1 MYLLFSFFFVIIY
14 FVRDNVGIMIKNLT
28 QEKVI
33 FMKKSIGKRTNF
45 PDLLRVKTDGFS
57 SRKRLRI
64 SLTGVMRKFL

>member
-1 MYLLFSFFFVIIY
+1 
-14 FVRDNVGIMIKNLT
+14 MIKNLT